1 MNIRAAIVIG
11 VFAAAVALA
20 VCPRAD
26 SLGYGFTD
34 PPYNYSDEYRVGGII
49 QLIARE
55 AAARRRGCQRGRSDA
70 GAGRLAAPENC
81 GAIATS
87 MANFCRVTFD
97 GPGNGKQ

>member
-34 PPYNYSDEYRVGGII
+34 PPYNYSDEYRVCAWPDDGSG
-49 QLIARE
+49 
-55 AAARRRGCQRGRSDA
+55 RRYVA
-70 GAGRLAAPENC
+70 GYSN
-81 GAIATS
+81 
-87 MANFCRVTFD
+87 
-97 GPGNGKQ
+97 